1 MYYYSYK
8 VHIDNTLELDDTIC
22 AWGGCD
28 GVREFE
34 QESQMQVI
42 HPHIVIWD
50 IKNTAVV
57 SLASSL
63 ARGRGQSN
71 MCNLEDQ

>member
-1 MYYYSYK
+1 M
-8 VHIDNTLELDDTIC
+8 
-22 AWGGCD
+22 
-28 GVREFE
+28 REFE

-42 HPHIVIWD
+42 HTHIVTWD

-57 SLASSL
+57 SLASPL

-71 MCNLEDQ
+71 MCNLEDL